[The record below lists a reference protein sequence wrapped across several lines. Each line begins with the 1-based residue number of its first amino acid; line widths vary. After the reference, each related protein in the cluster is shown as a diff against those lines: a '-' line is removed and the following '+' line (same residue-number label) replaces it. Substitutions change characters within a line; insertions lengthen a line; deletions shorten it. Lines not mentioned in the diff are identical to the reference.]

1 MQKIIINEISYEL
14 IENYR
19 DCFELELVTSKMTDY
34 FDGYDYILGDF
45 AYGKLRLKGFCERTN
60 PNCNTINCIENKE
73 QYIKTECAYNCRY
86 FLLKKI
92 K

>member
-1 MQKIIINEISYEL
+1 MQKIIINEIPYEL

-45 AYGKLRLKGFCERTN
+45 AYGKLRLKGFCDSTN
-60 PNCNTINCIENKE
+60 PNCNPINHIDNKE

-86 FLLKKI
+86 FCIKKI